1 MSDGGE
7 GADRRQRRRQD
18 EYRLL
23 WVVVGFVIVGG
34 GAAIALS
41 YGLRAAALGVACLAA
56 GGSTLV
62 GLWFILVLLE
72 RVSKD

>member
-1 MSDGGE
+1 MSDGRDGS
-7 GADRRQRRRQD
+7 DRRARRRCE

-23 WVVVGFVIVGG
+23 WAVVGFVIVGG

-41 YGLRAAALGVACLAA
+41 YGLRAAALGLVCLAA
-56 GGSTLV
+56 GGSTLL
-62 GLWFILVLLE
+62 GLWLILVLME